1 MKQTTTERLENGNI
15 KLTIAVDLQFI
26 GNGKRIVQ
34 PDGSEQQ
41 DSVRKILLTAIAR
54 GRRWQSYID
63 DGTVATVKEIA
74 ERIACNES
82 YVARIMRL
90 SQMSPSIIRKIIAG
104 DYPPGLTI
112 NRVRRALPILWK
124 EQEEILLK

>member
-1 MKQTTTERLENGNI
+1 MKQTTTERLKNGNL

-41 DSVRKILLTAIAR
+41 DSVREILLTAIAR

-74 ERIACNES
+74 EMIGCNES

-90 SQMSPSIIRKIIAG
+90 SLMAPFIIRKIITG

-112 NRVRRALPILWK
+112 KRARVGLPLIWT

>member
-41 DSVRKILLTAIAR
+41 DSVREILLTAIAR

-74 ERIACNES
+74 ERIGCNES

-90 SQMSPSIIRKIIAG
+90 SLMSPSIIRKIIAG

-112 NRVRRALPILWK
+112 NRARKGLPLIWTD
-124 EQEEILLK
+124 QEKILLK

>member
-41 DSVRKILLTAIAR
+41 DSVREILLTAIAR

-74 ERIACNES
+74 EMIGCNES
-82 YVARIMRL
+82 YVARLMRL
-90 SQMSPSIIRKIIAG
+90 SLISPSIIRKIIAG

-112 NRVRRALPILWK
+112 NRARKSLPLIWTD
-124 EQEEILLK
+124 QEKILLK

>member
-41 DSVRKILLTAIAR
+41 DSVREILLTAIAR

-74 ERIACNES
+74 ELIGCNES

-90 SQMSPSIIRKIIAG
+90 SLMSPSIIRKIIAG

-112 NRVRRALPILWK
+112 NRARKSLPLIWT
-124 EQEEILLK
+124 EQEKILLK

>member
-1 MKQTTTERLENGNI
+1 MKQMVTERLENGNLKVTI
-15 KLTIAVDLQFI
+15 SVDLKLT
-26 GNGKRIVQ
+26 GNGKRIIQ
-34 PDGSEQQ
+34 PDGTEA
-41 DSVRKILLTAIAR
+41 DSGREALLTAIAR

-74 ERIACNES
+74 ERIGCNES

-90 SQMSPSIIRKIIAG
+90 SMMSPVILRKIIKG

-112 NRVRRALPILWK
+112 NRARRGLPVMWT

>member
-74 ERIACNES
+74 ERIGCNES
-82 YVARIMRL
+82 YVARLMRL
-90 SQMSPSIIRKIIAG
+90 SLISPSIIRKIIAG

-112 NRVRRALPILWK
+112 NRARKSLPLIWT
-124 EQEEILLK
+124 EQEKILLK

>member
-41 DSVRKILLTAIAR
+41 DSVREILLTAIAR

-74 ERIACNES
+74 ERIGCNES

-90 SQMSPSIIRKIIAG
+90 SLMSPSIIRKIIAG

-112 NRVRRALPILWK
+112 NRARKSLPLIWTD
-124 EQEEILLK
+124 QEKILLK